1 MFSDRNKQQ
10 KEIVKGMYDMEQE
23 INTERNPEEN
33 QVYNNRNKEQSK
45 SERNSVEMHHKINQV
60 GDRISEGKVEELN
73 YPTITKT
80 Y

>member
-45 SERNSVEMHHKINQV
+45 SKRNSVEMHQKINQV

-73 YPTITKT
+73 YLTITKT
-80 Y
+80 